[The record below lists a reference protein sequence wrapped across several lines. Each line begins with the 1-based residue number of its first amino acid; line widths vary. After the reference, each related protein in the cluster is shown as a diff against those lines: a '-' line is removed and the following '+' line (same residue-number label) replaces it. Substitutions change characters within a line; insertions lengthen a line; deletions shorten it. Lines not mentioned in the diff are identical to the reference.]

1 MVLDD
6 CVVLY
11 AQSHLADADTLVI
24 AAQEHDTGGVDDFEG
39 EQQQK
44 NFELMGAAVDEIAVE
59 HVAAAAASFDAHN
72 WC

>member
-1 MVLDD
+1 MVL
-6 CVVLY
+6 
-11 AQSHLADADTLVI
+11 QTRSHLADADSLVI

-39 EQQQK
+39 EEQQK

-59 HVAAAAASFDAHN
+59 DVAAAAASFDAHN